1 MLPKVPNLG
10 LTFVYMTHET
20 GEKPRSR
27 YIYMYIDDEGDRD
40 KRSKLREYGG
50 GERSFNKG
58 DRGRVGVRFYLS

>member
-50 GERSFNKG
+50 GERSFN
-58 DRGRVGVRFYLS
+58 